1 MIIKG
6 YHRLWTHKSYRAC
19 LPIRCFLAFVGA
31 GQLQWSIVW
40 WSTHHRAHHRYL
52 DTDKDPYNARRG
64 LFYSHVGWIIGMT
77 PSTWGKVDVSDVK
90 ADPVAVWQ
98 QRYYIPIAILSGLV
112 VPAIIAHVGWHDWVG
127 GFFYAGVVRI
137 YFYLQVTFLVNSL
150 AHYAGTQSYSTDNTS
165 RDNLFVAL
173 FTSGEGYHNFHHR
186 FPADYRNG
194 VHVLAWDP
202 TKWFI
207 WSCTRLGLASRL
219 RRTPQ
224 REIESAYRNGLRS
237 VG

>member
-137 YFYLQVTFLVNSL
+137 YFHLQVTFLVNSL
-150 AHYAGTQSYSTDNTS
+150 AHYAGTQPYSTDNTS

-224 REIESAYRNGLRS
+224 REIESAYRNGSKS